1 MPPSGG
7 AFGGGAA
14 TGGGFGGGFGQ
25 GIMKP
30 LGHLRMPDPAMV
42 AQQQREA
49 NVSNAA

>member
-7 AFGGGAA
+7 GGGAA
-14 TGGGFGGGFGQ
+14 GGGFGGGFEQ

-30 LGHLRMPDPAMV
+30 LGHLRMLDPAVV

-49 NVSNAA
+49 NASHAA